1 MSITKHLNIIRIH
14 QVSLHYLYLPSVC
27 HSHSFKL
34 LLEPI
39 NHSAPCFTF
48 HQNIPYLA
56 LRVTLKKKKKEKSP
70 KPIMLLPFLNLCRGF
85 MLIIWSKI
93 PCFPSYGLVS
103 NLFVST
109 VSHYCFIIYSSC
121 TCLATCLFTSLHVKL
136 LESTNNVL
144 LIFFLYPVSTFI
156 SAKVQEAKWITRF
169 HQLSHHLKGH
179 LCLF

>member
-1 MSITKHLNIIRIH
+1 
-14 QVSLHYLYLPSVC
+14 
-27 HSHSFKL
+27 
-34 LLEPI
+34 
-39 NHSAPCFTF
+39 
-48 HQNIPYLA
+48 
-56 LRVTLKKKKKEKSP
+56 
-70 KPIMLLPFLNLCRGF
+70 MLLPFLNLCRGF

-179 LCLF
+179 LCLFQDPSHNNKYNSKIYFTIGQNYHHMMEINTLNSTKNLY